1 MASATANTQGPRRS
15 KMIGKEIT
23 QWLHEQEQARKSR
36 IRWSPPIFE
45 KHSRMSRKQYLENMN
60 LSMAPQEIDM
70 LAEELEIA
78 EELQEWMVFDLVFGF
93 LVIFNALF
101 IGLEDSYNYEEDAT
115 TITSWYIFECLF
127 FVLFSVEW
135 VLRFIGAKSWQKLAE
150 DSWMIIDILL
160 LAITGFDLFIFKF
173 ALTEVDGAGNLTI
186 FRAFR
191 IFRLARL
198 VRVFKLLKSVAR
210 LVTGLQISFRTLF
223 WAIFLIAVTV
233 FVFAVL
239 MVELVGKNE
248 EAYDAVVR
256 NNWKDLSSSATSF
269 ILLATASGWQRRV
282 DALKDANALFLVPIL
297 LFMLLVVVGIFNMII
312 GVMVYTALAIEESA
326 RRSGE
331 AQRNFEHRLGL
342 IRLKKILS
350 SVNNRPL
357 LRNPHRMGVV
367 EFAELYDEGA
377 FQKQIQFL
385 KPFLPLNKLRE
396 LVHLIA
402 EVNPVT
408 QEYDFSIDSFIH
420 VLSWLSERVFLP
432 RDMVYLRA
440 ASSHALE
447 MMGHL
452 KGQTNQAVANFMHK
466 LDACYKEAQEIYPV
480 LQVPDT
486 LSVAPKRPPG
496 KKQSSASSSLVASK
510 AETAQALSVV
520 LDGLEPFI
528 SPAKRASSAKRGRM
542 ISKQEIEEART
553 RKRQAKRSQK
563 VKEFLPPVHEQ
574 DDFLGEQDSHSQ
586 RQGTREAS
594 QDRGNN
600 STLAGDGASSRCTL
614 DFLPEDRA
622 AYPDQI
628 AYPKSG
634 RETLTLWH
642 PFVNAFEPQFAP
654 MEYEHLRLGDNIRI
668 LPHLG
673 NTPQADLHG
682 LARWAQCPWNDFP
695 LTLVDQCNEFV
706 DRERQGVMKKQETY
720 HKSTLAEMRRLE
732 TVRKP
737 GASSADVQIEQGF
750 LHFGQHR
757 KHIPKEVLDSL
768 NNTGGGFSTSF
779 ASFTSSKTLDA
790 LTASDTCLGKLKN
803 LFVRICCCGSSEE
816 ENARRRE
823 QQRQRQQ
830 VSPTSKANLF
840 AMVSPRSQGSG
851 TPRSGDRSGEES
863 NEGDHAAA
871 GGADDQAP
879 VADAEDEASLV
890 FFREAV
896 NNALFPVDCFWFAA
910 ALLHAILMGLSLS
923 ERTNFNTT
931 AHVDS
936 GTSSN
941 DAFRLIEGAFLVIF
955 IGENLLRYLLFI
967 QSEYNND
974 VIFTLNILPQRQYLC
989 VGLSLFPCEFPYFL
1003 RADPYC
1009 ALDLALISA
1018 SAFANIS
1025 LLPLR
1030 LPFVQFLRFA
1040 RHDFPNFDEGWLLLQ
1055 GMQSAVRTLFW
1066 VGVGSAILVYL
1077 ISIFGMLLLRDQ
1089 DIVNA
1094 QVYFGTLASSSLTV
1108 MQIATFD
1115 NWSAVVKP
1123 MVDAHSQVFIFFA
1136 IIITLMNFGLL
1147 NIVIGIFCE
1156 TAYEILEERR
1166 KQTDMRR
1173 YSQMRG
1179 DMGGL
1184 RSRLAAYVSLD
1195 AEGEVWIDRRLIDK
1209 MFESNT
1215 NSSSRDGDQSAAL
1228 QIAGMKSSQVQMIL
1242 DLLDVDPLD
1251 QRGEQSMSEFFTAL
1265 EAWQR
1270 QHVQAI
1276 DVFALRVH
1284 SETLLRKVRLLED
1297 LVASVSREYERCLP
1311 RMHEDL
1317 KHAKEKLY
1325 PELIRP
1331 ESGLKG
1337 AILKTLTA
1345 QRMHRALGETRRKQ
1359 LLKKAEQDLERS
1371 RKEIRES
1378 GAVEEELGHV
1388 YLANRDL
1395 QRRKYEEENAAEN
1408 DLSCTLA
1415 PATNFRFHEWGRRSR
1430 ACKATKKLSQD
1441 FAVAQKKNKK
1451 LKQDLQRAL
1460 YTASLRERE
1469 IRTSLRSEQ
1478 RAASQT
1484 QKSLQA
1490 KSAVRETN
1498 GADQTPIDSARSGVF
1513 AGLFGS

>member
-1 MASATANTQGPRRS
+1 MQC
-15 KMIGKEIT
+15 I
-23 QWLHEQEQARKSR
+23 
-36 IRWSPPIFE
+36 
-45 KHSRMSRKQYLENMN
+45 
-60 LSMAPQEIDM
+60 
-70 LAEELEIA
+70 
-78 EELQEWMVFDLVFGF
+78 
-93 LVIFNALF
+93 
-101 IGLEDSYNYEEDAT
+101 
-115 TITSWYIFECLF
+115 
-127 FVLFSVEW
+127 
-135 VLRFIGAKSWQKLAE
+135 
-150 DSWMIIDILL
+150 
-160 LAITGFDLFIFKF
+160 
-173 ALTEVDGAGNLTI
+173 
-186 FRAFR
+186 
-191 IFRLARL
+191 
-198 VRVFKLLKSVAR
+198 
-210 LVTGLQISFRTLF
+210 
-223 WAIFLIAVTV
+223 
-233 FVFAVL
+233 
-239 MVELVGKNE
+239 
-248 EAYDAVVR
+248 
-256 NNWKDLSSSATSF
+256 
-269 ILLATASGWQRRV
+269 
-282 DALKDANALFLVPIL
+282 
-297 LFMLLVVVGIFNMII
+297 
-312 GVMVYTALAIEESA
+312 YTALAIEESA

-342 IRLKKILS
+342 IRLKKVLS

-496 KKQSSASSSLVASK
+496 KRQSSASSSLVASK

-586 RQGTREAS
+586 RQGTRESS
-594 QDRGNN
+594 QDGGN
-600 STLAGDGASSRCTL
+600 ASSRCTL

-737 GASSADVQIEQGF
+737 GASSSDVQIEQGF

-790 LTASDTCLGKLKN
+790 LTAPDTCLGKLKN

-816 ENARRRE
+816 ENARRRDILCKSIVLVLQSCITNFISHTEEICNSFIYTSAILLLQFIRE

-830 VSPTSKANLF
+830 ASPTSKANLF

-863 NEGDHAAA
+863 NEGDATAHQ
-871 GGADDQAP
+871 ADDQAP
-879 VADAEDEASLV
+879 VADGEDEASLV

-989 VGLSLFPCEFPYFL
+989 VGVSLFPCEFPYFL

-1009 ALDLALISA
+1009 ALDLALITA

-1040 RHDFPNFDEGWLLLQ
+1040 RHDFPNFDEGLLQ
-1055 GMQSAVRTLFW
+1055 
-1066 VGVGSAILVYL
+1066 
-1077 ISIFGMLLLRDQ
+1077 
-1089 DIVNA
+1089 
-1094 QVYFGTLASSSLTV
+1094 
-1108 MQIATFD
+1108 
-1115 NWSAVVKP
+1115 
-1123 MVDAHSQVFIFFA
+1123 
-1136 IIITLMNFGLL
+1136 
-1147 NIVIGIFCE
+1147 
-1156 TAYEILEERR
+1156 
-1166 KQTDMRR
+1166 
-1173 YSQMRG
+1173 
-1179 DMGGL
+1179 
-1184 RSRLAAYVSLD
+1184 
-1195 AEGEVWIDRRLIDK
+1195 
-1209 MFESNT
+1209 
-1215 NSSSRDGDQSAAL
+1215 
-1228 QIAGMKSSQVQMIL
+1228 
-1242 DLLDVDPLD
+1242 
-1251 QRGEQSMSEFFTAL
+1251 
-1265 EAWQR
+1265 
-1270 QHVQAI
+1270 
-1276 DVFALRVH
+1276 
-1284 SETLLRKVRLLED
+1284 
-1297 LVASVSREYERCLP
+1297 
-1311 RMHEDL
+1311 
-1317 KHAKEKLY
+1317 
-1325 PELIRP
+1325 
-1331 ESGLKG
+1331 
-1337 AILKTLTA
+1337 
-1345 QRMHRALGETRRKQ
+1345 
-1359 LLKKAEQDLERS
+1359 
-1371 RKEIRES
+1371 
-1378 GAVEEELGHV
+1378 
-1388 YLANRDL
+1388 
-1395 QRRKYEEENAAEN
+1395 
-1408 DLSCTLA
+1408 
-1415 PATNFRFHEWGRRSR
+1415 
-1430 ACKATKKLSQD
+1430 
-1441 FAVAQKKNKK
+1441 
-1451 LKQDLQRAL
+1451 
-1460 YTASLRERE
+1460 
-1469 IRTSLRSEQ
+1469 
-1478 RAASQT
+1478 
-1484 QKSLQA
+1484 
-1490 KSAVRETN
+1490 
-1498 GADQTPIDSARSGVF
+1498 
-1513 AGLFGS
+1513 